1 MSAVPKLVVFGLLG
15 GLATFSSPVGAGAAE
30 SPPPIEEDYVYPF
43 AAQIERDRGIK
54 LIKGDGHILFAD
66 CVTGADQIKVESRRW
81 PGTRGHFCFRVKGN
95 TGYVTLE
102 IPEAY
107 VIWSDQNHA
116 LNAKI
121 TVASETETVHVPK
134 DDFVGIGEGGGDP
147 NSGPATVLE
156 LRVANP

>member
-1 MSAVPKLVVFGLLG
+1 MSVVPKLAVIGLLG
-15 GLATFSSPVGAGAAE
+15 GLAAFSGPAGAGAEDA
-30 SPPPIEEDYVYPF
+30 PPPIEETYEYPG
-43 AAQIERDRGIK
+43 AAQIERDRGLK

-81 PGTRGHFCFRVKGN
+81 PGTRGHFCFVVKG
-95 TGYVTLE
+95 TKGYVTLE

-121 TVASETETVHVPK
+121 TVAAETETVHVPK
-134 DDFVGIGEGGGDP
+134 DDFVGIGESGNDP

-156 LRVANP
+156 LRIAN